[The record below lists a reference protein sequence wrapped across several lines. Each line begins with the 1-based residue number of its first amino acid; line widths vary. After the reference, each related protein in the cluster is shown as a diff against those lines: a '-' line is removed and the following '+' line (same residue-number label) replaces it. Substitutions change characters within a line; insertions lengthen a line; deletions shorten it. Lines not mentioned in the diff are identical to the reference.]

1 MKALSGCQARAMGTF
16 AAALCLL
23 AGACAHEMG
32 KNAAGAATQKVESEQ
47 AAAAED
53 PNKQIARV
61 AAERAAEGAVAALDT
76 PEQRARIQQI
86 VNAAV
91 TAAVASAFRTATEVP
106 QGKNAGP
113 AGARGVSPV
122 ALLMGQAARSAVD
135 DAIHGLVTHLDAGEG
150 PLAAGL
156 VGTGKNVSA
165 AVVGS
170 ALDQLSEIFP
180 GCRGP
185 TAVAC
190 INKQIHAMSQSA
202 GVGFSNGVREAIGW
216 PLLVVA
222 GLIGL
227 LVGLLAQWLW
237 SHRRPARVLRTRTA

>member
-1 MKALSGCQARAMGTF
+1 MKSLYGCRTSAIGTLALAV
-16 AAALCLL
+16 CLL
-23 AGACAHEMG
+23 AGGCAHEMG
-32 KNAAGAATQKVESEQ
+32 RNAAGAATQKVASEQ
-47 AAAAED
+47 AATVDD
-53 PNKQIARV
+53 PNKQIVRV

-76 PEQRARIQQI
+76 PEQRAKIQEV

-91 TAAVASAFRTATEVP
+91 SEAVASAFRTATEVP
-106 QGKNAGP
+106 HGTNAGP
-113 AGARGVSPV
+113 AGKQGVSPV

-135 DAIHGLVTHLDAGEG
+135 DAIHGLVTDLGSGEG

-190 INKQIHAMSQSA
+190 INKQIYAMSQSA
-202 GVGFSNGVREAIGW
+202 GVGFSSGIRQAIGW

-227 LVGLLAQWLW
+227 LLGLLTQWLW
-237 SHRRPARVLRTRTA
+237 SHRRPASVLRTRTA